1 MTRSSVLFGAT
12 FKRCWHGDR
21 VQLVRQAVAELE
33 ECLRYPGW
41 NDVRSIRRRINY
53 IFRRAK
59 EYGIELEASP

>member
-33 ECLRYPGW
+33 ECLRFPGW
-41 NDVRSIRRRINY
+41 NDVRSIRRRLRY
-53 IFRRAK
+53 IARNRRRN
-59 EYGIELEASP
+59 GCS